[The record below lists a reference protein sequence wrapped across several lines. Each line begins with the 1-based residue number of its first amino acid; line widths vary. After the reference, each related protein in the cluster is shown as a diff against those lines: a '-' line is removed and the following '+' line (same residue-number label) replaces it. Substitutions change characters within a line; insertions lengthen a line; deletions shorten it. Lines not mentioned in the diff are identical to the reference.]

1 MKKFLLIISII
12 SMAAISCSNSA
23 DPTNGNI
30 GVSGNVPSIYKNQR
44 NGDSVSSWIGTKAGT
59 DQAQA
64 TKSISASYQQNQQQ
78 AAAEEVDLLSR
89 LYSTTWYQ
97 TESDWDDGREE
108 TETTFVLFSSDSA
121 RLETEY
127 ETGERPETDYYTLT
141 KVADGTTDTELNT
154 PTTLP
159 YLENDPK
166 KDQADKNAV
175 IVRVE
180 EKGDDDVEYE
190 GYYLYDRDTL
200 FIVDGERQEE
210 VKQRLQAI
218 IDQVEANKSSANIR
232 DNKYT
237 LYVQEK

>member
-30 GVSGNVPSIYKNQR
+30 NVSGNVPSIYKDQKT
-44 NGDSVSSWIGTKAGT
+44 GSSVSSWIGTKDGT
-59 DQAQA
+59 DQE

-78 AAAEEVDLLSR
+78 AAAAEVDLLQR

-108 TETTFVLFSSDSA
+108 TESTFVLFSEDSS

-127 ETGERPETDYYTLT
+127 ETGEKPETDYYTLT
-141 KVADGTTDTELNT
+141 VVNGTMDT

-159 YLENDPK
+159 YLADDPK
-166 KDQADKNAV
+166 KEQANRNAV
-175 IVRVE
+175 VVKVE
-180 EKGDDDVEYE
+180 ERGDNDVEYE

-200 FIVDGERQEE
+200 FIVDGDRQADVEQ
-210 VKQRLQAI
+210 KLQNI
-218 IDQVEANKSSANIR
+218 ITQITKDKSSANIR
-232 DNKYT
+232 ADKYT
-237 LYVQEK
+237 LYVLK

>member
-30 GVSGNVPSIYKNQR
+30 GVSGNVPSIYKDQKT
-44 NGDSVSSWIGTKAGT
+44 GESVSSWIGTKDGT
-59 DQAQA
+59 DQA

-78 AAAEEVDLLSR
+78 AADVDLLSR

-108 TETTFVLFSSDSA
+108 TETTFVLFDQDSS

-141 KVADGTTDTELNT
+141 VVNNTINT

-159 YLENDPK
+159 YLANDPK
-166 KDQADKNAV
+166 KDQANRNAV
-175 IVRVE
+175 VVKVE
-180 EKGDDDVEYE
+180 EKGDNDVEFE

-200 FIVDGERQEE
+200 YIVDGDTQVDVET
-210 VKQRLQAI
+210 RLNAI
-218 IDQVEANKSSANIR
+218 ISEVEKANGSAGVR
-232 DNKYT
+232 GADKYT
-237 LYVQEK
+237 LYVQKK